1 MHFNE
6 VAKYV
11 YMSSSRA
18 PSDPQVVFVNKEAW
32 AALPEDLQLLV
43 MSVVDRYTQAQH
55 EYLVYEPILALDKF
69 KNAGCEVIKV
79 PKDIE
84 DALTA
89 ESAKFYEEK
98 SKKEKP
104 IFEEIYSSM
113 KKYGE
118 SYESAK

>member
-1 MHFNE
+1 
-6 VAKYV
+6 
-11 YMSSSRA
+11 MSTWFMN
-18 PSDPQVVFVNKEAW
+18 PY
-32 AALPEDLQLLV
+32 LLWI
-43 MSVVDRYTQAQH
+43 S
-55 EYLVYEPILALDKF
+55 L

-113 KKYGE
+113 KRSTAE